1 MKRFKLNKPMVESP
15 TPPTS
20 QDVYWIDK
28 DEQTGEL
35 VSIKSFN
42 FNSGNWEETMVN
54 LNNVI
59 LKFDGIRYN
68 PDLNSVSV
76 GLKTAATGEDQ
87 FVFGRKNQEDTT
99 KAEIVGGGSNIIAY
113 GPRVYAGNIASSS
126 GGIGSDFYLSLIG
139 NKEVL
144 LQTLNS
150 LGDDLEAWSG
160 SASIPTIINC
170 PEGMKFFHVD
180 SARGTHGDGTQK
192 IFGFLEDP
200 KAGSEVYVITGS
212 SSSYWTFG
220 TYGKKLQMVYYFDVQ
235 ENMNLTDLGY
245 IPYLAPDLLF
255 YPQSTSKDNSV
266 VDTAILAV
274 TTDLDEFNTFT
285 GEDFSSIVS
294 TMSNI
299 GEIIMFCQ
307 LQTILSVPKYCALYY
322 SYKTNDIRLKWLDS
336 DTDVDYS
343 VQSIDIFSHFTAE
356 GDLNYDGGSNIR
368 TLDWDGTQWN
378 AGDLTCTAV
387 DGTTISVRDLLERIK
402 NLEASLS

>member
-1 MKRFKLNKPMVESP
+1 M
-15 TPPTS
+15 
-20 QDVYWIDK
+20 
-28 DEQTGEL
+28 
-35 VSIKSFN
+35 
-42 FNSGNWEETMVN
+42 
-54 LNNVI
+54 
-59 LKFDGIRYN
+59 
-68 PDLNSVSV
+68 
-76 GLKTAATGEDQ
+76 
-87 FVFGRKNQEDTT
+87 FGRKNQEDTT

-150 LGDDLEAWSG
+150 LGADLEAWSG
-160 SASIPTIINC
+160 NNYVPNTINC

-180 SARGTHGDGTQK
+180 SARSPHGDGTQK

-200 KAGSEVYVITGS
+200 KTGSEVYVITGS
-212 SSSYWTFG
+212 SSSHWTFG
-220 TYGKKLQMVYYFDVQ
+220 TYGKTLQMVSYFDIK

-245 IPYLAPDLLF
+245 TPYFEPGFLF
-255 YPQSTSKDNSV
+255 HPQSTSKDNSV

-285 GEDFSSIVS
+285 EEDFSSIVS
-294 TMSNI
+294 DMSNI
-299 GEIIMFCQ
+299 GEILMFCQ
-307 LQTILSVPKYCALYY
+307 LQTRLSVPKHCVIYY
-322 SYKTNDIRLKWLDS
+322 SYKTNDIRLKWLS
-336 DTDVDYS
+336 SSMEVDYPL
-343 VQSIDIFSHFTAE
+343 QSIDIFSHFTAE

-402 NLEASLS
+402 ILEAALS